1 MCIKKLENHSFH
13 SITQGTRKKSEFSQ
27 RNSNLPSD
35 FLVTAIGPFLKD
47 GVWGKGRWGIK
58 AVTVSGTGKKLD
70 NPHIPVAVIDGDWL
84 TVEWTFSDPGVEVK
98 GDFDET
104 MTVLDKGWASVGV
117 VLETCTPMDEV
128 TAFDKEDDGF
138 REETVALGLGDTV
151 AKDKEI

>member
-1 MCIKKLENHSFH
+1 M
-13 SITQGTRKKSEFSQ
+13 
-27 RNSNLPSD
+27 
-35 FLVTAIGPFLKD
+35 
-47 GVWGKGRWGIK
+47 
-58 AVTVSGTGKKLD
+58 
-70 NPHIPVAVIDGDWL
+70 IDGDWL

-104 MTVLDKGWASVGV
+104 MTVLDKGWARVGV

-138 REETVALGLGDTV
+138 GEETVALGLGDTV

>member
-1 MCIKKLENHSFH
+1 MVGPTPTVEL
-13 SITQGTRKKSEFSQ
+13 
-27 RNSNLPSD
+27 
-35 FLVTAIGPFLKD
+35 AIFPVGSRD
-47 GVWGKGRWGIK
+47 
-58 AVTVSGTGKKLD
+58 A
-70 NPHIPVAVIDGDWL
+70 VAVIDGDWL

-151 AKDKEI
+151 LFDAKMAENQNWRPTTRSG